1 MQKTMSIKN
10 PVVLLG
16 SYYNALSMAQIFGTN
31 EITCYVLATKKS
43 VAGRCRYAKFV
54 KCPCPIASESAFIT
68 FLENFIT
75 SIPEKPVIIPTMDQ
89 WALALS
95 KLKMTNQDLA
105 HWVVDDYET
114 IELLLNKEAF
124 YALGTSKNWSVPRS
138 YAFQKAA
145 TIPESAFPLVAKP
158 NYRMQSDDEKSEIEG
173 IASKLQNYRLI
184 TLRNR
189 AELNDL
195 IQAPKN
201 QAVLP
206 YLILQEFVQG
216 DSDAMFTYGV
226 YAENGKV
233 LGDFQG
239 RKVRGYPAAYGD
251 CVVGQEENLPAS
263 VLEEAKQLLKD
274 LNYSGIAEVEYKRDT
289 VHKAFRLIEINPR
302 SWSWVGITQFTAHNL
317 PMLAYLSKT
326 GQELPTSN
334 PNQKQKK
341 VVFKKAIPDRFNAL
355 YRYPKT
361 FPKWQQSRKQLK
373 TEFKEDFVMRAE
385 FMHKDYWQW
394 IYSWCF
400 ENAVLYI
407 NWFIRKK

>member
-1 MQKTMSIKN
+1 M
-10 PVVLLG
+10 
-16 SYYNALSMAQIFGTN
+16 
-31 EITCYVLATKKS
+31 
-43 VAGRCRYAKFV
+43 
-54 KCPCPIASESAFIT
+54 
-68 FLENFIT
+68 
-75 SIPEKPVIIPTMDQ
+75 
-89 WALALS
+89 
-95 KLKMTNQDLA
+95 
-105 HWVVDDYET
+105 
-114 IELLLNKEAF
+114 
-124 YALGTSKNWSVPRS
+124 
-138 YAFQKAA
+138 
-145 TIPESAFPLVAKP
+145 
-158 NYRMQSDDEKSEIEG
+158 
-173 IASKLQNYRLI
+173 
-184 TLRNR
+184 
-189 AELNDL
+189 
-195 IQAPKN
+195 
-201 QAVLP
+201 
-206 YLILQEFVQG
+206 
-216 DSDAMFTYGV
+216 
-226 YAENGKV
+226 
-233 LGDFQG
+233 
-239 RKVRGYPAAYGD
+239 
-251 CVVGQEENLPAS
+251 
-263 VLEEAKQLLKD
+263 
-274 LNYSGIAEVEYKRDT
+274 NYSGIAEVEYKRDT